1 MHIPTHP
8 TAQRSYVE
16 VHLSNSRTLTPPP
29 AQHGRGRTYW
39 EWHGRRNWHEP
50 THQAQIVPDFLS
62 VQRLCDGT
70 PLVVSRHSCLRRRIH
85 VRSHSAPAVGYLHQH
100 RTRADI
106 FRVNPRVGYGTTSAY
121 NSRYNPHLTYPA
133 DCHWNC
139 KDLNRAGCYWMLW
152 TSAHGV
158 GETFAGRYG
167 DPWTVSASTGW
178 HAEGISW
185 DTDAFIVWRRG
196 TLPARELRQILW
208 DANEYREAG
217 YTREICMWDDEGN
230 PTGSTLRRPNERG

>member
-1 MHIPTHP
+1 M
-8 TAQRSYVE
+8 
-16 VHLSNSRTLTPPP
+16 
-29 AQHGRGRTYW
+29 
-39 EWHGRRNWHEP
+39 
-50 THQAQIVPDFLS
+50 
-62 VQRLCDGT
+62 
-70 PLVVSRHSCLRRRIH
+70 
-85 VRSHSAPAVGYLHQH
+85 
-100 RTRADI
+100 
-106 FRVNPRVGYGTTSAY
+106 NPRVGYGTTSAY
-121 NSRYNPHLTYPA
+121 TSRYNPHLTYPA

-139 KDLNRAGCYWMLW
+139 KDLNRAGCYWRLW

-167 DPWTVSASTGW
+167 DPWTASASTGW

-217 YTREICMWDDEGN
+217 YTREICTWDDEGN
-230 PTGSTLRRPNERG
+230 PSGSTLRKPNKRQRIPYDEASTIAMWIAGDPDDEVVSVASIAGSEVASSDGLTQTMS